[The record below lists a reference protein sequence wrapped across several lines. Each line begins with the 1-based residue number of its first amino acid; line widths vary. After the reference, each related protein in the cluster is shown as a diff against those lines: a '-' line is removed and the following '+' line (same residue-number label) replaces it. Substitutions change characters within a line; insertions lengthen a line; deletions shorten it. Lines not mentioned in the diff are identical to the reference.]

1 MCPPY
6 VSLFTLGY
14 SLAIS
19 QPYSFTLEIN
29 LYTKIKYDLIFAPH
43 RKLKQNFSRE
53 AGVKAQDWVSEKCC
67 SILGSTTH
75 LLWELVEQDIE
86 QEWRP

>member
-1 MCPPY
+1 MLFSGFFPT
-6 VSLFTLGY
+6 LFTHPGDQFVHQNKVWSYLRT
-14 SLAIS
+14 A
-19 QPYSFTLEIN
+19 QKE
-29 LYTKIKYDLIFAPH
+29 KH
-43 RKLKQNFSRE
+43 NFSRE